1 MPRVKGGP
9 QTRRHRKKRLKL
21 AKGQYGGRSKLFRTA
36 TESVDKG
43 QAYAYTG
50 RKHRKRDFRRL
61 WITRISAAV
70 KAHGISYSKFMNALK
85 NANVLLNRKMLS
97 EMAIHDESGFK
108 SLTDMAKVDILKV
121 PA

>member
-9 QTRRHRKKRLKL
+9 QTRRRRKKRLKL
-21 AKGQYGGRSKLFRTA
+21 AKGQYGGGSKLFRTA

-97 EMAIHDESGFK
+97 EMAIYDESGFK
-108 SLTDMAKVDILKV
+108 SLTDMAKADFAK
-121 PA
+121 AAA

>member
-9 QTRRHRKKRLKL
+9 QTRRRRKKRLKL
-21 AKGQYGGRSKLFRTA
+21 AKGQYGAKSKLFRTA

-61 WITRISAAV
+61 WTARISAAV

-85 NANVLLNRKMLS
+85 NANILLNRKMLS

-108 SLTDMAKVDILKV
+108 SLTDMAKVDIAK
-121 PA
+121 AAA

>member
-9 QTRRHRKKRLKL
+9 QTRRRRKKRLKL
-21 AKGQYGGRSKLFRTA
+21 AKGQYGAKSKLFRTA

-43 QAYAYTG
+43 QAYTYTG

-61 WITRISAAV
+61 WIARISAAV

-85 NANVLLNRKMLS
+85 NANILLNRKMLS
-97 EMAIHDESGFK
+97 EMAIHDESGVK
-108 SLTDMAKVDILKV
+108 SLTDMAKVGLLKV